1 MVKEK
6 KEILDNRGSEWHK
19 WDLHIHS
26 PKSWLNNNYD
36 GCTDEDFVKAVKDNG
51 LVAVGLTNYFRF
63 ADREVDG
70 EGSIKERLEEEG
82 IVVFPNLEI
91 RLSFQNQKNELCDYH
106 ILFEPNTPLVKMNNF
121 LAQLSVHCGDG
132 ETCKSNELVEEQL
145 RSNKLYVDFADL
157 EKIVADKTLGIREHV
172 LMGFLSR
179 GKGES
184 RSSSVSDHICN
195 NSDFILHSSASE
207 SRIQEDY
214 EFWTQNKSKPI
225 KPIFQGSDAHSL
237 QDIGGKFTW
246 VKALPTLDG
255 LRQVIANPAERLKF
269 QEGSPNQLKGGSMM
283 IDRIE
288 TENGPILLSQDLT
301 SIIGMR
307 GNGKSILLKAIA
319 SKIDQDGFCTKL
331 GDRSQSDIEWRD
343 KTFGNSLNV
352 VWADSTEN
360 GGAEEKPKHVFYLPQ
375 GYLSNIAYEEN
386 AKEDERRSFLLDL
399 LRKNEGFCHAEKQ
412 VCSFIDQN
420 DQDIHE
426 AVNVLF
432 EDSRIIEQ
440 ATKENKTL
448 GNIEQL
454 ESETKNLDKK
464 IKALS
469 SKNAISENDRN
480 RYSESKATVSA
491 LSSKILI
498 IRQDDK
504 ILGTLKERQAAILS
518 NTELASLSDSTRQKI
533 EKEAK
538 EKGKQVLSEIVSTA
552 QQGLRRTLEK
562 AQTELAKHQ
571 KIIDELEPK
580 FKEQKE
586 ITSLIAYKS
595 DLDSNIKK
603 MQINNQLIKEK
614 KESIE
619 QGISKICEKYFL
631 YSHKQAEIFG
641 TVQFHELDFLSIELN
656 IEETPKDHFVE
667 TYINLKSQGGAQ
679 GLTKRFIEDG
689 KINDNKTLKS
699 VIEDIMSGA
708 LVIKKSFVD
717 DKKHV
722 INELLRNPFQIDFL
736 RSIKTKDGKTNFLD
750 MTGGQKA
757 IAMLELIF
765 TFDTNRYPILLDQ
778 PEDDIDT
785 SGVSGSIVDFIKKQ
799 KEKRQIIIVSH
810 SGSLV
815 VCSDSE
821 EIIVAKNDRG
831 KFKYQT
837 GAIENKEIREEIV
850 NILEGGKE
858 ALDLRMKKLQH
869 MVQY

>member
-1 MVKEK
+1 MVEER
-6 KEILDNRGSEWHK
+6 KEIRSNRGSEWHK

-26 PKSWLNNNYD
+26 PKSWLSNNYK
-36 GCTDEDFVKAVKDNG
+36 GCADEDFVKAVKDSG
-51 LVAVGLTNYFRF
+51 LVAIGLTNYFRF
-63 ADREVDG
+63 ADGEIDG
-70 EGSIKERLEEEG
+70 ENSIKEKLEKEG
-82 IVVFPNLEI
+82 ITVFPNLEI
-91 RLSFQNQKNELCDYH
+91 RLSLQNRDNVLCDYH
-106 ILFEPNTPLVKMNNF
+106 ILFAPNTPLTKIDSF
-121 LAQLSVHCGDG
+121 LTQLSMHCEDG
-132 ETCKSNELVEEQL
+132 HTCKGNTLTEQQL
-145 RSNKLYVDFADL
+145 KNNKLYIDFKELMESINDEA
-157 EKIVADKTLGIREHV
+157 LGIKDYV
-172 LMGFLSR
+172 LTGFLSD

-184 RSSSVSDHICN
+184 RSASVSDYICN
-195 NSDFILHSSASE
+195 NSDFVLHSSASR
-207 SRIQEDY
+207 SKIQKDY
-214 EFWTQNKSKPI
+214 EFWTQDRSKPI

-237 QDIGGKFTW
+237 RDIGEKFTW

-255 LRQVIANPAERLKF
+255 LRQVIANPAERLRF
-269 QEGSPNQLKGGSMM
+269 QEGSPNQLKSAGM
-283 IDRIE
+283 IINKIE
-288 TENGPILLSQDLT
+288 MENGAILLNQDLT
-301 SIIGMR
+301 SIIGAR

-319 SKIDQDGFCTKL
+319 SKVDQGDFCTKL
-331 GDRSQSDIEWRD
+331 RDRSQSDIEWRD
-343 KTFGNSLNV
+343 KSFGNSLSV
-352 VWADSTEN
+352 IWADNTEN
-360 GGAEEKPKHVFYLPQ
+360 NGTEEKPKHVFYLPQ

-386 AKEDERRSFLLDL
+386 AKEDERRNFLLDL
-399 LRKNEGFCHAEKQ
+399 LRKNDSFRHAEKQ
-412 VCSFIDQN
+412 ALSFIDQN

-440 ATKENKTL
+440 ATNENKAL

-480 RYSESKATVSA
+480 RYSESKITVSA
-491 LSSKILI
+491 LSSKISI
-498 IRQDDK
+498 IRQDDE
-504 ILGTLKERQAAILS
+504 ILDILKERQATLLP
-518 NTELASLSDSTRQKI
+518 NTELASLSDGTRHRI

-552 QQGLRRTLEK
+552 QQELKRTLEK

-580 FKEQKE
+580 FKEQRE

-595 DLDSNIKK
+595 DLDSNLKK
-603 MQINNQLIKEK
+603 IQMNNGLIKEK
-614 KESIE
+614 KRSIE
-619 QGISKICEKYFL
+619 QGISKICKRYFL
-631 YSHKQAEIFG
+631 YSQRQTEIFG
-641 TVQFHELDFLSIELN
+641 AVKFNDLDFLSIELS
-656 IEETPKDHFVE
+656 IDETPKDHFVE
-667 TYINLKSQGGAQ
+667 TYINSKSQSGVQ
-679 GLTKRFIEDG
+679 NFVKRFIEDG
-689 KINDNKTLKS
+689 RISDEKALKAI
-699 VIEDIMSGA
+699 VEDIMDDK
-708 LVIKKSFVD
+708 LVIKKNFAN

-722 INELLRNPFQIDFL
+722 IDELLRNPFKIDFL

-821 EIIVAKNDRG
+821 EIIVAKNNKG
-831 KFKYQT
+831 KFRYQT

-858 ALDLRMKKLQH
+858 ALELRMRKLQYI
-869 MVQY
+869 V